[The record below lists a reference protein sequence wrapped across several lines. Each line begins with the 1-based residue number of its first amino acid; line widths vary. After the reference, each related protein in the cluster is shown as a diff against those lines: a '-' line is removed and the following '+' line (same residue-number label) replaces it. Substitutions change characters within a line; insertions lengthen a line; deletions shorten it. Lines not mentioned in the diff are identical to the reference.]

1 MRTTALFAA
10 ALMMV
15 SGATGAGVAQTNSGS
30 KWSSLKMVSQ
40 AAMTA
45 EQIAIAI
52 QAAIDAL
59 PEGATQEEIEEAI
72 AAVLISSGASVAVI
86 SLALASLTADNA
98 EDPLAT
104 AAIAAVAA
112 EAPDAVASS
121 RDGLSGGDLAALIQQ
136 VLDALPED
144 ATEAHIE
151 VAIAAAVARSGA
163 TPEGVATALAIV
175 SASNSDSPRIVA
187 AAAEIARQAQQGDF
201 ATGGGGGS
209 GSGDAPQGATGGNS
223 DY

>member
-15 SGATGAGVAQTNSGS
+15 SGATGAGVAQTASGS
-30 KWSSLKMVSQ
+30 KWSGSKMVSQ
-40 AAMTA
+40 AAITA
-45 EQIAIAI
+45 EQLVIAI

-59 PEGATQEEIEEAI
+59 PEGASQEEIEEAI

-86 SLALASLTADNA
+86 SIALASLTADNA
-98 EDPLAT
+98 GNPVVL

-121 RDGLSGGDLAALIQQ
+121 GDGLSGGDLAALIQQ

-144 ATEAHIE
+144 ATEEQIE

-175 SASNSDSPRIVA
+175 SASNSDNPSIVA
-187 AAAEIARQAQQGDF
+187 AAAEIARRVLQGDV

-209 GSGDAPQGATGGNS
+209 GSGDAPRGATGGNS